1 MCYRPAE
8 QRACY
13 LRTMDPEDR
22 ETTQMMLSAAEQRVS
37 DGQHGVPGQKWG
49 LAQSPGML
57 TAHPAKDNAFWAAL
71 WFPQGSEEGCRQLPV
86 LLRAH
91 L

>member
-8 QRACY
+8 QHACY

-22 ETTQMMLSAAEQRVS
+22 ETAQVMLSATEQRVS
-37 DGQHGVPGQKWG
+37 NGQHELLGLKWG

-57 TAHPAKDNAFWAAL
+57 TALPAKDSAFWAML
-71 WFPQGSEEGCRQLPV
+71 
-86 LLRAH
+86 
-91 L
+91 